1 MTHEEIENTV
11 DAMRITL
18 NDADEK
24 LPRAARFGWQQ
35 SLYPN
40 TLEGFDGQ
48 ANYDLSLMDDGRWAC
63 SAHDPLYMPG
73 WMTSFHLGTD
83 PAKGEDVGVMVA
95 RVREKVREEWRRQYD
110 AAHPLGL

>member
-95 RVREKVREEWRRQYD
+95 RVQEKVREEWRRQYD